1 MMETMALGLS
11 SNKLSAGLLAMS
23 IGLHQPAESLAL
35 LVSFLKSGLT
45 ERQVVKYLSIFSCIG
60 PVGLSIGIA
69 ISEFAGKLADAVL
82 VAMAAGTFI
91 YVGATEVIAEEFE
104 SPHDKWKK
112 FFALSGTIRLDADAA
127 AAAACCFYSII
138 AANV

>member
-1 MMETMALGLS
+1 MRHAHAFFRLFIICRSLLGAFVET
-11 SNKLSAGLLAMS
+11 
-23 IGLHQPAESLAL
+23 
-35 LVSFLKSGLT
+35 
-45 ERQVVKYLSIFSCIG
+45 
-60 PVGLSIGIA
+60 GLSIGIA

-112 FFALSGTIRLDADAA
+112 FFALSGTICTLPMPIFAA
-127 AAAACCFYSII
+127 AAAA
-138 AANV
+138 AAVAAAVATAAAGSVLLESV

>member
-1 MMETMALGLS
+1 M
-11 SNKLSAGLLAMS
+11 
-23 IGLHQPAESLAL
+23 
-35 LVSFLKSGLT
+35 
-45 ERQVVKYLSIFSCIG
+45 
-60 PVGLSIGIA
+60 SIGIA

-112 FFALSGTIRLDADAA
+112 FFALSGMPAEI
-127 AAAACCFYSII
+127 
-138 AANV
+138 

>member
-1 MMETMALGLS
+1 MATPAHTPLF
-11 SNKLSAGLLAMS
+11 S
-23 IGLHQPAESLAL
+23 IQ
-35 LVSFLKSGLT
+35 KGLT
-45 ERQVVKYLSIFSCIG
+45 L
-60 PVGLSIGIA
+60 GIV

-112 FFALSGTIRLDADAA
+112 FFALSSE
-127 AAAACCFYSII
+127 FFW
-138 AANV
+138 

>member
-1 MMETMALGLS
+1 MVC
-11 SNKLSAGLLAMS
+11 S
-23 IGLHQPAESLAL
+23 IAPPRRRPPTLRSLPQT
-35 LVSFLKSGLT
+35 KGLT
-45 ERQVVKYLSIFSCIG
+45 L
-60 PVGLSIGIA
+60 GIA

-112 FFALSGTIRLDADAA
+112 FFALSSEFVFR
-127 AAAACCFYSII
+127 
-138 AANV
+138 

>member
-1 MMETMALGLS
+1 MYVAV
-11 SNKLSAGLLAMS
+11 AGDIHRFCCWLIPS
-23 IGLHQPAESLAL
+23 TFTCRPACCE
-35 LVSFLKSGLT
+35 
-45 ERQVVKYLSIFSCIG
+45 
-60 PVGLSIGIA
+60 GLSIGIA

-112 FFALSGTIRLDADAA
+112 FFALTGTIR
-127 AAAACCFYSII
+127 
-138 AANV
+138 

>member
-1 MMETMALGLS
+1 MCSCATR
-11 SNKLSAGLLAMS
+11 KLTYMWFTCRFILLRA
-23 IGLHQPAESLAL
+23 
-35 LVSFLKSGLT
+35 FLRT
-45 ERQVVKYLSIFSCIG
+45 
-60 PVGLSIGIA
+60 GLSIGIA

-112 FFALSGTIRLDADAA
+112 FFALSGTYV
-127 AAAACCFYSII
+127 CTE
-138 AANV
+138 